1 MAASRKS
8 AMRSVVMYIGIEWSG
23 IIQMSHMNRAN
34 ISDLI
39 LCNSTVLLLCKRV
52 PMTQTPILNTISI
65 GQPTEESANHCVP
78 ILKLVRV
85 ENSLTINSLF
95 TNVGKA
101 IQS

>member
-1 MAASRKS
+1 
-8 AMRSVVMYIGIEWSG
+8 MRSVIMYIGIKWSG
-23 IIQMSHMNRAN
+23 IIQISQMNRTN

-52 PMTQTPILNTISI
+52 PMTQTTILNTISI
-65 GQPTEESANHCVP
+65 GQSTEESTNHCVP
-78 ILKLVRV
+78 IVNLVRV
-85 ENSLTINSLF
+85 ENYLTINSLF